1 MSTIQ
6 QFFMFFGA
14 VAYPVFVLWV
24 GAKLGAKLGAKPRA
38 KRYKIGTS
46 YIY

>member
-14 VAYPVFVLWV
+14 VAYPIFVLWV
-24 GAKLGAKLGAKPRA
+24 GEKLLFKPKT
-38 KRYKIGTS
+38 KRYKTGNG